1 MNFGWLPV
9 PRPGAAVE
17 PLADL
22 RRLVLGLFDDVSA
35 MARATSSI
43 PELGR
48 QLAAIERHVESLDRE
63 VADMRRGVDALQGN
77 LVELST
83 TLAPVGA
90 LAGRLRGGRVRVR
103 RSGRDAVLADEPP
116 SLEP

>member
-1 MNFGWLPV
+1 MNLGWLPV

-22 RRLVLGLFDDVSA
+22 RRLLLGLFDDVGA

-103 RSGRDAVLADEPP
+103 RSVRDGVVPDDGAGIEP
-116 SLEP
+116 

>member
-1 MNFGWLPV
+1 VNFGWLPI

-17 PLADL
+17 PLGDL

-43 PELGR
+43 PELSR

-103 RSGRDAVLADEPP
+103 RSARDGVLADEPAGI
-116 SLEP
+116 EP

>member
-1 MNFGWLPV
+1 VNLGWLPV

-22 RRLVLGLFDDVSA
+22 RRLMLGLFEDVSA

-63 VADMRRGVDALQGN
+63 VSEMRRGVEALQGD

-83 TLAPVGA
+83 SLAPVGA

-103 RSGRDAVLADEPP
+103 RSTRDGVVADE
-116 SLEP
+116 SATIEP